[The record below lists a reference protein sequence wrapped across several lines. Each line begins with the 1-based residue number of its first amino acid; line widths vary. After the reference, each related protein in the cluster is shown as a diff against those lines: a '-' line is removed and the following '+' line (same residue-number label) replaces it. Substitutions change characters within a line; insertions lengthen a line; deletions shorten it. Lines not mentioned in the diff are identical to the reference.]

1 MARTTAIARGS
12 QRCGRTVRTMMGMRR
27 RADLTRIIRAT
38 MTSVARIATVMTNAI
53 RHVMSRTISL
63 ARERFPQRPPAPA
76 PFRGDE
82 YRVRDWSDR
91 GLPPPPEG
99 HHWSYIDGNYVL
111 IAAATGI
118 ITSILVSGALGH

>member
-1 MARTTAIARGS
+1 MH
-12 QRCGRTVRTMMGMRR
+12 R

-38 MTSVARIATVMTNAI
+38 MTSVARIATAMTNAI
-53 RHVMSRTISL
+53 WHVMSRNHF
-63 ARERFPQRPPAPA
+63 AWRGNDFRKGHPAPA